1 MKKFINKKYF
11 ALSILLSCLSG
22 LELPFGTWSYSE
34 IFSLITEK
42 NIPNTIS
49 MVAVITIA
57 QILLVIIKY
66 LNTRIL
72 NRNIACFNQNVREF
86 LMKSNFIE
94 ISENNVSKQI
104 SFLSN
109 DLNLIEENYLKQLFQ
124 LISMIVTIVGTSIVA
139 VGNSF
144 LLTLVFISFAIFSS
158 IIPKF
163 FSKKT
168 AQQSNNWSTSTGTY
182 ITFMSDFLKNIRT
195 VLNYNALDTFIK
207 KGQKIITQSTEN
219 KRLRDNTIAKSN
231 FWVNIFVYSFD
242 FLPIGIG
249 IIMVIKG
256 MLTLASFVAVQ
267 YSSTWI
273 INSFYSINSCRN
285 QMSSAKPMIDKLL
298 SFKPEEFDKNIPNSN
313 LNTLTLNNI
322 SFGYKPG
329 ELVLDKINLKIK
341 RGDKLLLTGKSG
353 QGKSTLLNLLTGQ
366 LKPTKGNV
374 LVNGMTNQSYTFSE
388 VQQTSQIFNDTLL
401 FNLTLGKKFD
411 DSKITEAIKKAGLLP
426 YVNRYGLNTII
437 EENGNN
443 LSGGEKKRIELAR
456 AFLYERD
463 FLIVD
468 EGTASLDPTTAN
480 QIHEVFLDSP
490 LTVIEID
497 HHIPPKIMQMFNH
510 HYDLHNK
517 RLERIF

>member
-11 ALSILLSCLSG
+11 FLSILLSCLSG

-34 IFSLITEK
+34 IFTLITEK
-42 NIPNTIS
+42 NIPNTIK
-49 MVAVITIA
+49 MIVIITVI
-57 QILLVIIKY
+57 QIFLVVIKY

-86 LMKSNFIE
+86 LMKSDFIE

-109 DLNLIEENYLKQLFQ
+109 DLNLIEENYFKQLFQ
-124 LISMIVTIVGTSIVA
+124 LISMIVTIVGT
-139 VGNSF
+139 
-144 LLTLVFISFAIFSS
+144 SFAIFSS

-168 AQQSNNWSTSTGTY
+168 AQQSNSWSSSTGTY
-182 ITFMSDFLKNIRT
+182 MTFMSDFLKNIRT

-231 FWVNIFVYSFD
+231 FWVNIFVYSFS

-256 MLTLASFVAVQ
+256 MLTLTSFVAVQ

-298 SFKPEEFDKNIPNSN
+298 SFKLEEFDKKIPNSN

-329 ELVLDKINLKIK
+329 ELVLDKINLEIK
-341 RGDKLLLTGKSG
+341 KGNKLLLTGKSG

-366 LKPTKGNV
+366 LKPTKGKV
-374 LVNGMTNQSYTFSE
+374 LVNGVPSQNYTFSE

-401 FNLTLGKKFD
+401 FNLTLGKKFS

-426 YVNRYGLNTII
+426 YVNQYGLNTII

-480 QIHEVFLDSP
+480 QIHEIFLNSP
-490 LTVIEID
+490 LTVVEID
-497 HHIPPKIMQMFNH
+497 HHIPPKIMEMFNH
-510 HYDLHNK
+510 HYNLHDK
-517 RLERIF
+517 QLERIF

>member
-1 MKKFINKKYF
+1 
-11 ALSILLSCLSG
+11 
-22 LELPFGTWSYSE
+22 
-34 IFSLITEK
+34 
-42 NIPNTIS
+42 
-49 MVAVITIA
+49 
-57 QILLVIIKY
+57 
-66 LNTRIL
+66 
-72 NRNIACFNQNVREF
+72 
-86 LMKSNFIE
+86 
-94 ISENNVSKQI
+94 
-104 SFLSN
+104 
-109 DLNLIEENYLKQLFQ
+109 
-124 LISMIVTIVGTSIVA
+124 
-139 VGNSF
+139 
-144 LLTLVFISFAIFSS
+144 
-158 IIPKF
+158 
-163 FSKKT
+163 
-168 AQQSNNWSTSTGTY
+168 
-182 ITFMSDFLKNIRT
+182 
-195 VLNYNALDTFIK
+195 
-207 KGQKIITQSTEN
+207 
-219 KRLRDNTIAKSN
+219 
-231 FWVNIFVYSFD
+231 
-242 FLPIGIG
+242 
-249 IIMVIKG
+249 MVIKE

-374 LVNGMTNQSYTFSE
+374 LVNGMTNQNYTFSE

-411 DSKITEAIKKAGLLP
+411 DFKITEAIKKAGLLP

-480 QIHEVFLDSP
+480 QIHEVFLDPP

-510 HYDLHNK
+510 HYDLHDK
-517 RLERIF
+517 QLERIF

>member
-1 MKKFINKKYF
+1 MKKFINKKFF

-42 NIPNTIS
+42 NIPNTIR

-195 VLNYNALDTFIK
+195 CLLYTSPSPRDR
-207 KGQKIITQSTEN
+207 QKS
-219 KRLRDNTIAKSN
+219 RM
-231 FWVNIFVYSFD
+231 
-242 FLPIGIG
+242 P
-249 IIMVIKG
+249 
-256 MLTLASFVAVQ
+256 
-267 YSSTWI
+267 
-273 INSFYSINSCRN
+273 
-285 QMSSAKPMIDKLL
+285 SSA
-298 SFKPEEFDKNIPNSN
+298 
-313 LNTLTLNNI
+313 
-322 SFGYKPG
+322 
-329 ELVLDKINLKIK
+329 
-341 RGDKLLLTGKSG
+341 
-353 QGKSTLLNLLTGQ
+353 
-366 LKPTKGNV
+366 
-374 LVNGMTNQSYTFSE
+374 
-388 VQQTSQIFNDTLL
+388 
-401 FNLTLGKKFD
+401 
-411 DSKITEAIKKAGLLP
+411 
-426 YVNRYGLNTII
+426 
-437 EENGNN
+437 
-443 LSGGEKKRIELAR
+443 
-456 AFLYERD
+456 
-463 FLIVD
+463 
-468 EGTASLDPTTAN
+468 
-480 QIHEVFLDSP
+480 
-490 LTVIEID
+490 
-497 HHIPPKIMQMFNH
+497 
-510 HYDLHNK
+510 
-517 RLERIF
+517 